1 MKDYRRILEVSADAT
16 EEQIKAQYKRL
27 VRIYHPDRF
36 ANADDKLYVEQK
48 LQEINEAYR
57 FLLHPAPNTFTTD
70 HGAPV
75 PQPIALPA
83 ILDFGELAW
92 GKQQT
97 LVFHVENSGGVAQ
110 SLHLEYSDIDG
121 WFKVTKG
128 RRLYPQQPFPMEFAV
143 VVDTARLEV
152 GKSYQGWIQ
161 VKMDNVATQV
171 ALAVRV
177 VAKQPLSLL
186 SPRLALM
193 TSGIA
198 LLLIVGLVQ
207 LFDPSLFLGIRS
219 IVVRLQA
226 EPVVTS
232 LAQAGTDPPATAV
245 VAPELSSQP
254 LVPTATLEVQAIAV
268 APSPAATTVVIQARS
283 ALNLAQASPSP
294 EATPLR
300 LGAEAVALPQA
311 VLSLTAGKMT
321 ATPLPRPSATV
332 RPQPAAAP
340 THTPSPSLALATVP
354 VEPGTVLVV
363 VPDNYY
369 VNGRADTLV
378 ESAVLQILPSGSQW
392 VAIGRTADANW
403 LLLQVD
409 QGQLAWVATLSVLVT
424 DDVTVLPVINAPSTA
439 RPK

>member
-57 FLLHPAPNTFTTD
+57 FLLHPAPNTFTTEY
-70 HGAPV
+70 GAPV

-110 SLHLEYSDIDG
+110 SLQLEYSDVDG

-128 RRLYPQQPFPMEFAV
+128 RRLYPHQPFPMEFAV

-161 VKMDNVATQV
+161 VKMDNIATQV

-177 VAKQPLSLL
+177 VAKQPLALL
-186 SPRLALM
+186 SPRLALI
-193 TSGIA
+193 TSAIA
-198 LLLIVGLVQ
+198 LLVIVGIVQ
-207 LFDPSLFLGIRS
+207 LFDPSLFLGLR
-219 IVVRLQA
+219 
-226 EPVVTS
+226 S
-232 LAQAGTDPPATAV
+232 LAVRSQSDSVASSLTQPGTEPFATVEATPELAIQPVLPTTPAVQAVAV
-245 VAPELSSQP
+245 V
-254 LVPTATLEVQAIAV
+254 I
-268 APSPAATTVVIQARS
+268 SPASTTVVIQARS
-283 ALNLAQASPSP
+283 ALHAAQAQASPAAKVTLPPST
-294 EATPLR
+294 AT
-300 LGAEAVALPQA
+300 ATALLQTGSA
-311 VLSLTAGKMT
+311 LTAEQGM
-321 ATPLPRPSATV
+321 ATPLPRPPSTV
-332 RPQPAAAP
+332 RPQPTPTPSSALAAA
-340 THTPSPSLALATVP
+340 LAL
-354 VEPGTVLVV
+354 VEPGTLLVS

-392 VAIGRTADANW
+392 VAIGRTADADW

-409 QGQLAWVATLSVLVT
+409 QEQLAWVSAPSVIVAA
-424 DDVTVLPVINAPSTA
+424 DVTVLPVVKVTNNSE
-439 RPK
+439 

>member
-70 HGAPV
+70 SGAPV

-83 ILDFGELAW
+83 ILDFGELVW

-110 SLHLEYSDIDG
+110 SLQLEYSDVDG

-128 RRLYPQQPFPMEFAV
+128 RRLYPHQPFPMEFAV

-161 VKMDNVATQV
+161 VKMDNAATQV

-193 TSGIA
+193 TSAIA
-198 LLLIVGLVQ
+198 LLLIVGIVQ
-207 LFDPSLFLGIRS
+207 LFDPSLFLGLR
-219 IVVRLQA
+219 
-226 EPVVTS
+226 S
-232 LAQAGTDPPATAV
+232 LALRTQSDPVASSSAPAGTNPLAIAV
-245 VAPELSSQP
+245 TTPELTVQP
-254 LVPTATLEVQAIAV
+254 LVPTTPEVQAVAV
-268 APSPAATTVVIQARS
+268 VISPVPTTVVIQARS
-283 ALNLAQASPSP
+283 AISAVQAQASPLAEVTRPLST
-294 EATPLR
+294 AT
-300 LGAEAVALPQA
+300 ATALPQA
-311 VLSLTAGKMT
+311 GLSPTTEKGIV
-321 ATPLPRPSATV
+321 TPSPRPSSTV
-332 RPQPAAAP
+332 RPQPTPTPTLNSSFAAAK
-340 THTPSPSLALATVP
+340 AL
-354 VEPGTVLVV
+354 VEPGTLLIS

-392 VAIGRTADANW
+392 VAIGRTADADW

-409 QGQLAWVATLSVLVT
+409 QEQLAWVSTPSVIVI
-424 DDVTVLPVINAPSTA
+424 DDVMVLPVIKVTNNGD
-439 RPK
+439 

>member
-16 EEQIKAQYKRL
+16 EEQIKVQYKRL

-70 HGAPV
+70 YGAPV

-83 ILDFGELAW
+83 ILDFGELVW

-110 SLHLEYSDIDG
+110 SLQLEYSDVDG

-128 RRLYPQQPFPMEFAV
+128 RRLYPHQPFPMEFAV

-161 VKMDNVATQV
+161 VKMDNAATQV

-193 TSGIA
+193 TSAIA
-198 LLLIVGLVQ
+198 LLLIVGIVQ
-207 LFDPSLFLGIRS
+207 LFDPSLFLGLR
-219 IVVRLQA
+219 
-226 EPVVTS
+226 S
-232 LAQAGTDPPATAV
+232 LALRTQSDPVASSLTQPVSDPLATEGVTLELAVQPTTPPTLAAQA
-245 VAPELSSQP
+245 VAMAISPVSTTVLIQSRSALSAAQVEASP
-254 LVPTATLEVQAIAV
+254 SVTATLPPSTAIITALLQTGSAPTTAQGV
-268 APSPAATTVVIQARS
+268 ATRS
-283 ALNLAQASPSP
+283 
-294 EATPLR
+294 
-300 LGAEAVALPQA
+300 
-311 VLSLTAGKMT
+311 
-321 ATPLPRPSATV
+321 PRPSPTIL
-332 RPQPAAAP
+332 PQPTP
-340 THTPSPSLALATVP
+340 TPSSPFASATAL
-354 VEPGTVLVV
+354 VEPGTLLVS

-369 VNGRADTLV
+369 VNGRGDTLV

-392 VAIGRTADANW
+392 VAIGRTADADW

-409 QGQLAWVATLSVLVT
+409 QEQLAWVSTPSVIVI
-424 DDVTVLPVINAPSTA
+424 DDVMVLPVIKVTNNGD
-439 RPK
+439 